1 MRVLLLACA
10 VLLAACSPKTDVQKS
25 DEPPMTVDASGGV
38 AAPEPQ
44 APQPTLD
51 PTELDLSK
59 IALAMRIPST
69 FRAYGDGAY
78 LQINVTS
85 PRLGVD
91 IAESFPMSITEGH
104 DSVFL
109 ASEEKDGFSIW
120 TYATRPEDA
129 ERLSALSLELVRL
142 KAEAPGE
149 NELSF
154 GAVAPGCWNEAQQ
167 SPDSLARTLYI
178 RVMPEE
184 DFQVFVP
191 EQTLTQGDLP
201 GIESFWGACTNAN
214 R

>member
-1 MRVLLLACA
+1 MRVLLLAFA
-10 VLLAACSPKTDVQKS
+10 VLLAACSPKTETPTS
-25 DEPPMTVDASGGV
+25 DEPPMTADASGGV
-38 AAPEPQ
+38 TAPQPQ

-91 IAESFPMSITEGH
+91 LAESFPMSIFEGH
-104 DSVFL
+104 DSTFL
-109 ASEEKDGFSIW
+109 KSEEKDGFTIW
-120 TYATRPEDA
+120 TYATRPDDT
-129 ERLSALSLELVRL
+129 ERLSALSQEIVRL
-142 KAEAPGE
+142 KNEAPGE

-154 GAVAPGCWNEAQQ
+154 GAIAPGCWNEAQQ
-167 SPDSLARTLYI
+167 SPESLARTLYI

-191 EQTLTQGDLP
+191 EQTLNQADLP
-201 GIESFWGACTNAN
+201 GIESFWGACAAAN
-214 R
+214 P